1 MQDCSTKKI
10 VPSMADDQS
19 WHFDLVHHQLKNQHG
34 LCLDAEGETIH
45 LWTCGREKPNQ
56 RWKVDQTTKH
66 ILDETT
72 SRCLS
77 MLDGELVLR
86 ACEDPK
92 SHAQTWTVTAGK
104 FGDVRLGQGGCLSMP
119 EPAKRGSAV
128 NVQVCTAPHVAG
140 MWKYEGESQH
150 VRLGS
155 QLCLESPSTYNDTE
169 ASVLVSAC
177 SGQSARQHWTY
188 YETGQVV
195 SSDTGLCLVPAQPK
209 SGRGSVMLRSCDRD
223 SDDQRWYLD
232 APKHGKGGGKST
244 GHPRTSHSDA
254 PLLDLY
260 MYRATS
266 SVQPDYAFGEIN
278 TANMDGVIWYLMN
291 EVVTEYTNG
300 VRCPRK
306 FNISMIHRYRVRAK
320 TTSPLFSQGMN
331 FGARWAYDQGQ
342 CTGRCFPD
350 NQCTCNS
357 DCQAHFDEF
366 GYVLGC
372 NNFIDK
378 YPFPASNTPAP
389 GGIWYSL
396 PLDGRCE
403 HPTGARDCTWSY
415 EEAGSIT
422 LEELEQTS
430 PGEGDCCS
438 GNCTSFWTEQFS
450 VPKTT
455 WRVNQALDV
464 FSLKYPDQPRDL
476 QATCDF
482 KRDAWYHNDTWERRD
497 PWLANCTK
505 WLA

>member
-10 VPSMADDQS
+10 VPSIADDQS
-19 WHFDLVHHQLKNQHG
+19 
-34 LCLDAEGETIH
+34 
-45 LWTCGREKPNQ
+45 
-56 RWKVDQTTKH
+56 
-66 ILDETT
+66 
-72 SRCLS
+72 
-77 MLDGELVLR
+77 
-86 ACEDPK
+86 
-92 SHAQTWTVTAGK
+92 
-104 FGDVRLGQGGCLSMP
+104 
-119 EPAKRGSAV
+119 
-128 NVQVCTAPHVAG
+128 
-140 MWKYEGESQH
+140 WKYEGESQR
-150 VRLGS
+150 VRFGS
-155 QLCLESPSTYNDTE
+155 QLCLESPSTYSDSE
-169 ASVLVSAC
+169 ASVLVTAC

-195 SSDTGLCLVPAQPK
+195 SSDTGLCLVPVQPK
-209 SGRGSVMLRSCDRD
+209 SGRGSVLLRSCDRD
-223 SDDQRWYLD
+223 SVDQRWHLD

-266 SVQPDYAFGEIN
+266 SVQPGYAFGEIN

-320 TTSPLFSQGMN
+320 TTAPLFSQGMN

-372 NNFIDK
+372 NNFVDK
-378 YPFPASNTPAP
+378 YPFPASDTPAP

-464 FSLKYPDQPRDL
+464 FSLKYPDQARDL

-482 KRDAWYHNDTWERRD
+482 KRDAWYHDDTWERRD
-497 PWLANCTK
+497 PWLANCTR